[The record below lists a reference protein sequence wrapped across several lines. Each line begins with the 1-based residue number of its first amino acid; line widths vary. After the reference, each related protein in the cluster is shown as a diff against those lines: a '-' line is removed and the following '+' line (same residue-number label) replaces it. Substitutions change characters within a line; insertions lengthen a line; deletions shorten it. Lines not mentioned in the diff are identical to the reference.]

1 MNEATHFLKTIENEI
16 EKWIPGQSI
25 DCVVLGFEENT
36 LKVLLLKW
44 KQVNRWS
51 LPGGFIY
58 KDENMDSAAVRILE
72 ERMGLKSIFLS
83 QFHTFGDFGRRDK
96 EELKEISGQLDNSIS
111 RLGKWLT
118 QRFITTGYI
127 AFADIRKANPKP
139 DFLSEKCEWVDIHQ
153 LPVLIFDHQ
162 HIISYALN
170 FIRIRL
176 NYVPFGKSL
185 LQQKFTMSELQK
197 LYESIL
203 GKNLDRANFQKK
215 MLKLGIFNREEKLL
229 LGTANKAP
237 YLYSFHNE
245 NYEML
250 IKKGI
255 GYL

>member
-1 MNEATHFLKTIENEI
+1 MDHIEAYLTQI
-16 EKWIPGQSI
+16 EKETKQWIPGQSI
-25 DCVVLGFEENT
+25 DCVVLGFEKNT

-58 KDENMDSAAVRILE
+58 EDENMDSAAVRILE
-72 ERMGLKSIFLS
+72 ERTGLKSIFLS
-83 QFHTFGDFGRRDK
+83 QFHTFGALNRRDD
-96 EELKEISGQLDNSIS
+96 EELKEIFEHLDSDIS
-111 RLGKWLT
+111 TLTEWFT

-153 LPVLIFDHQ
+153 LPDLIFDHK
-162 HIISYALN
+162 HIISYSLN
-170 FIRIRL
+170 FIKIRL

-203 GKNLDRANFQKK
+203 GKDLDRANFQKK
-215 MLKLGIFNREEKLL
+215 MLKLGIFKREEKLL